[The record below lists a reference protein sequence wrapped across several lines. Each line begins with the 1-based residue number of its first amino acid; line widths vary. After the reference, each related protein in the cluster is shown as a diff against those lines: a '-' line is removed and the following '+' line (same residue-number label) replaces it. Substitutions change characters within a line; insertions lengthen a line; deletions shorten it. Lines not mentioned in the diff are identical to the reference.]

1 MRIKSLEL
9 GVPEKEPFQKDLLNR
24 KEQAEILTSLVAT
37 IEGPCV
43 LAVDAEW
50 GMGKTTFLR
59 MWSQHI
65 RNIDFPTIEFNAWET
80 DFSNDPLLAVSTELI
95 IGLRKYIKTSKLQH
109 LVRLSETVLKQAV
122 PTGIRVLTNA
132 LSGGVLNIEPPNLR
146 RELSSYE
153 RAKDSI
159 IQLKDCLQE
168 VADIVSETTNHPL
181 IMMIDELDRCRPSY
195 AIELLE
201 ITKHLFSIDNI
212 IFVLAINR
220 SEIEHSIKILYGNGF
235 DSQKYLQ
242 RFIDID
248 YKLTEPSR
256 LEFIDA
262 LISEINLMNYLDH
275 TQHREDNQELTYS
288 INLLKY
294 FFGTSDT
301 SLRMIEQAIFR
312 FGLLYDSLRY
322 DRLPYTMGA
331 VVALIL
337 RTIEPKKYHQFIR
350 KDITEI
356 DVYNSI
362 IAPLFDHPGREF
374 FKLRRDNRSGAGTH
388 FKATIVLASMTKE
401 SDGLLIPRMK
411 EDSLLWQKY
420 HELATTE
427 PEDPSDNSTYMSES
441 KLAQD
446 VLNTIASNVD
456 RAHRIVDF
464 GFWHSV
470 KRLELISTDLVKGP

>member
-1 MRIKSLEL
+1 MRIKPLEL
-9 GVPEKEPFQKDLLNR
+9 DVPEEEPFQEDLLNR

-65 RNIDFPTIEFNAWET
+65 RNIGFPIIEFNAWET

-109 LVRLSETVLKQAV
+109 LVRLSETVLKQAI
-122 PTGIRVLTNA
+122 PTGIRVLTNV
-132 LSGGVLNIEPPNLR
+132 LSGGVLNTDLPNLR

-159 IQLKDCLQE
+159 IQLKECLQD
-168 VADIVSETTNHPL
+168 VADIVSETANHPL
-181 IMMIDELDRCRPSY
+181 IIMIDELDRCRPSY

-201 ITKHLFSIDNI
+201 ITKHLFSTDNI

-220 SEIEHSIKILYGNGF
+220 SEIEHSIKVLYGNQF

-256 LEFIDA
+256 PEFIDA
-262 LISEINLMNYLDH
+262 LISEINLVSYLNR
-275 TQHREDNQELTYS
+275 TQKREVYQEHIYS
-288 INLLKY
+288 INLLKN
-294 FFGTSDT
+294 FFDTSDT

-322 DRLPYTMGA
+322 DKLPYTMGA
-331 VVALIL
+331 VVASIL

-350 KDITEI
+350 GDIAEI
-356 DVYNSI
+356 DVHDSI
-362 IAPLFDHPGREF
+362 ITPLFDRPGREF
-374 FKLRRDNRSGAGTH
+374 FKLRRDNRSEAGTH
-388 FKATIVLASMTKE
+388 FKATLILASMTKE
-401 SDGLLIPRMK
+401 SDGLLIPGMK

-420 HELATTE
+420 HEIAATK
-427 PEDPSDNSTYMSES
+427 PEEPSDNSTYMSES

-446 VLNTIASNVD
+446 VINIIVHNVD

-470 KRLELISTDLVKGP
+470 KRLELISTDLIKGS